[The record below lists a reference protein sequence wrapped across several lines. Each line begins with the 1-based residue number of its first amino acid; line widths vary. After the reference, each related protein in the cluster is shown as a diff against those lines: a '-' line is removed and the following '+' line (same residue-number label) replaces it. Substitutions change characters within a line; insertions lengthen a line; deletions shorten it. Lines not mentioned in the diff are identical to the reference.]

1 MSGCPICDGQMPNEG
16 KWSADNNEG
25 ALSRYDNETYVC
37 SNCGVAEAFVS
48 LALKDNTGRNGF
60 DGFTWPRWSLV
71 VKSVKK
77 GMPEM
82 MEIEERWGA

>member
-1 MSGCPICDGQMPNEG
+1 MSCCPICEGQMPNEG

-37 SNCGVAEAFVS
+37 SNCGVAEAFVT
-48 LALKDNTGRNGF
+48 LALADKPEGPQ
-60 DGFTWPRWSLV
+60 GFTWPRWSSV

-82 MEIEERWGA
+82 VETEERWGA